1 MAILDRVI
9 AASVG
14 LIPKFMVRRV
24 AWRYV
29 AGETLDAAV
38 DTVNGLASRG
48 CCATF
53 DLLGE
58 FVEQPAQADAA
69 LTECRAILD
78 RIHSD
83 GLDAN
88 ISIKL
93 TAFGLLLN
101 EEDAYGRARE
111 LVTHAASLG
120 NFVRID
126 MEDSACTDA
135 TLRIY
140 RRLREDGRDNV
151 GLVLQAYL
159 RRTGAD
165 VKALADLTPSY
176 RLCKGIYV
184 EPEEIAFKGFEE
196 IRGSYRRVLDAMLD
210 GGSYVGIATH
220 DEALVEAGR
229 AAVHKRGLGGDSYEF
244 QMLLGVTEGIR
255 DRLVAEGR
263 RLRVYVPYGRDWYA
277 YCIRR
282 LKENPRI
289 GRYVFLGLFRRGP

>member
-1 MAILDRVI
+1 MALLDRLI
-9 AASVG
+9 AASIG

-29 AGETLDAAV
+29 AGETLDDAV
-38 DTVNGLASRG
+38 DAVNGLASRG

-58 FVEQPAQADAA
+58 FVEEPAQADAA
-69 LTECRAILD
+69 LTEYRAVLD
-78 RIHSD
+78 RIHAD

-101 EEDAYGRARE
+101 EDDAYGRVRN

-126 MEDSACTDA
+126 MEDSTCTDA
-135 TLRIY
+135 TFKIY
-140 RRLREDGRDNV
+140 RRLREDGCDNV

-165 VKALADLTPSY
+165 VDALTDLAPSY

-184 EPEEIAFKGFEE
+184 EPEEIAFKGVEE
-196 IRGSYRRVLDAMLD
+196 IRDNYRRVLDAMFD

-220 DEALVEAGR
+220 DPALVDAGR
-229 AAVHKRGLGGDSYEF
+229 AAVDERGLARDRYEF

-263 RLRVYVPYGRDWYA
+263 RLRVYVPFGRDWYA
-277 YCIRR
+277 YCVRR

-289 GRYVFLGLFRRGP
+289 GRYVFLGLFRRRS

>member
-1 MAILDRVI
+1 LAFLDRLI
-9 AASVG
+9 AASIG
-14 LIPKFMVRRV
+14 LVPKFMVRRV

-29 AGETLDAAV
+29 AGETLDDAIDA
-38 DTVNGLASRG
+38 VNGLVSRG

-58 FVEQPAQADAA
+58 FVEEPAQADAA
-69 LTECRAILD
+69 LTEYRAVLD
-78 RIHSD
+78 RIHAD

-101 EEDAYGRARE
+101 EDAAYGRARE
-111 LVTHAASLG
+111 LVIHAASLG

-126 MEDSACTDA
+126 MEDSTCTDA
-135 TLRIY
+135 TFRIY

-165 VKALADLTPSY
+165 VNALADLEPSY

-184 EPEEIAFKGFEE
+184 EPEEIAFKGVEE
-196 IRGSYRRVLDAMLD
+196 IRDNYRRVLDAMFD

-220 DEALVEAGR
+220 DPALVEAGC
-229 AAVHKRGLGGDSYEF
+229 AAVDGRGLARDRYEF

-255 DRLVAEGR
+255 DRLVAEGH
-263 RLRVYVPYGRDWYA
+263 RLRVYVPFGRDWYA
-277 YCIRR
+277 YCVRR

-289 GRYVFLGLFRRGP
+289 GRYVFLGLFRSGA

>member
-1 MAILDRVI
+1 MALLDRLI
-9 AASVG
+9 AASIG
-14 LIPKFMVRRV
+14 FIPKFMVRRV

-29 AGETLDAAV
+29 AGEALDDAV
-38 DTVNGLASRG
+38 TAVNDLASRG

-58 FVEQPAQADAA
+58 FVKESAQADAA
-69 LTECRAILD
+69 LTEYRAVLD
-78 RIHSD
+78 RIHAD

-93 TAFGLLLN
+93 TAFGLLLD
-101 EEDAYGRARE
+101 EEEAYGRVHQ
-111 LVTHAASLG
+111 LVTHASTLG

-126 MEDSACTDA
+126 MEDSGCTDA

-140 RRLREDGRDNV
+140 ARLRQEGLDNV

-165 VKALADLTPSY
+165 VEALAGLTPSY

-184 EPEEIAFKGFEE
+184 EPEEVAFKDAEE
-196 IRGSYRRVLDAMLD
+196 IRVNYRSVLDAMFAA
-210 GGSYVGIATH
+210 GSYVGIATH
-220 DEALVEAGR
+220 DPALVEAGR
-229 AAVHKRGLGGDSYEF
+229 AVVAERGLANDRYEF

-255 DRLVAEGR
+255 AQLVSEGH
-263 RLRVYVPYGRDWYA
+263 RLRVYVPYGRDWHA
-277 YCIRR
+277 YCVRR

-289 GRYVFLGLFRRGP
+289 GRYVVLGLFRRGA